1 MRRNK
6 PSMLEVRALTAR
18 YGASRVLHGIDFDLP
33 AGRVLTLLGRNG
45 AGRSTVARAL
55 VGRVA
60 RSGSVRLLGRELVA
74 ERPFRIARAG
84 IAYVPE
90 NREVFGQ
97 LNVEENLRLGQQP
110 AAAGASQPWTL
121 ARCYALFPRLQER
134 RLAPAGA
141 LSGGEQQMLV
151 LCRALMGNPRL
162 LIVDEPTEG
171 LSPQMVQ
178 RVAETLAQLK
188 REGLA
193 LLLIEQKLDIAL
205 DLADD
210 VLVLG
215 RGEAVFHG
223 SAAAL
228 RGRSNIIDTWVGV
241 A

>member
-1 MRRNK
+1 
-6 PSMLEVRALTAR
+6 MLEVRALQAR
-18 YGASRVLHGIDFDLP
+18 YGAALALDGVDLVLAP
-33 AGRVLTLLGRNG
+33 GRVLALLGRNG
-45 AGRSTVARAL
+45 AGRSTLARAL

-60 RSGSVRLLGRELVA
+60 RSGSVRLDERELVREA
-74 ERPFRIARAG
+74 PHRIARAG

-90 NREVFGQ
+90 NREVFG
-97 LNVEENLRLGQQP
+97 LLSVEENLRLGRQP
-110 AAAGASQPWTL
+110 ARAGVPPWTPD
-121 ARCYALFPRLQER
+121 RCYALFPRLQER
-134 RLAPAGA
+134 RRAPAGA

-171 LSPQMVQ
+171 LSPQMVD
-178 RVAETLAQLK
+178 RVAETLAQLR

-205 DLADD
+205 DLADE

-215 RGEAVFHG
+215 RGQAVFSG
-223 SAAAL
+223 SVAAL
-228 RGRSNIIDTWVGV
+228 RERPDIVDTWIGL

>member
-1 MRRNK
+1 
-6 PSMLEVRALTAR
+6 MLEVRALNAR
-18 YGASRVLHGIDFDLP
+18 YGASRVLFGIDFDLA

-60 RSGSVRLLGRELVA
+60 RGGSVRLLGRELVA

-110 AAAGASQPWTL
+110 PVPGTAQPWTL
-121 ARCYALFPRLQER
+121 DRCYALFPRLQER

-178 RVAETLAQLK
+178 RVADTLAQLK

-228 RGRSNIIDTWVGV
+228 RVRADVIDTWIGV

>member
-1 MRRNK
+1 
-6 PSMLEVRALTAR
+6 MLEVRDLSAR
-18 YGASRVLHGIDFDLP
+18 YGASPVLQGIGFDLA

-45 AGRSTVARAL
+45 AGRTTVARAL

-97 LNVEENLRLGQQP
+97 LNVEENLRLGEQP
-110 AAAGASQPWTL
+110 AATGVARPWTL

-178 RVAETLAQLK
+178 RVADTLAQLK
-188 REGLA
+188 SEGLA

-215 RGEAVFHG
+215 RGEAVFRG

-228 RGRSNIIDTWVGV
+228 RGRSDIIDTWVGV

>member
-1 MRRNK
+1 
-6 PSMLEVRALTAR
+6 
-18 YGASRVLHGIDFDLP
+18 
-33 AGRVLTLLGRNG
+33 
-45 AGRSTVARAL
+45 
-55 VGRVA
+55 
-60 RSGSVRLLGRELVA
+60 VRLLGRELVA

-110 AAAGASQPWTL
+110 PAPGTPQPWTL
-121 ARCYALFPRLQER
+121 DRCYALFPRLQER

-178 RVAETLAQLK
+178 RVADTLAQLK

-223 SAAAL
+223 CAAAL
-228 RGRSNIIDTWVGV
+228 RQRSDVIDTWIGV

>member
-1 MRRNK
+1 
-6 PSMLEVRALTAR
+6 MLEVRALTAR

-60 RSGSVRLLGRELVA
+60 RGGSVRLLGRELVA

-84 IAYVPE
+84 MAYVPE

-97 LNVEENLRLGQQP
+97 LNVEENLQLGQQP
-110 AAAGASQPWTL
+110 AAADAAQPWTL
-121 ARCYALFPRLQER
+121 ERCYALFPRLHER

-188 REGLA
+188 AEGLA

-215 RGEAVFHG
+215 RGEAVFRG

-228 RGRSNIIDTWVGV
+228 RQRSDIIDTWVGV

>member
-1 MRRNK
+1 
-6 PSMLEVRALTAR
+6 MLEVRALTAS
-18 YGASRVLHGIDFDLP
+18 YGASQVLFGIDFDLA

-45 AGRSTVARAL
+45 AGRTTVARAL

-60 RSGSVRLLGRELVA
+60 RGGSVRFRGRELVA
-74 ERPFRIARAG
+74 ERPFRIARGG

-97 LNVEENLRLGQQP
+97 LNVEENLRLGQQS
-110 AAAGASQPWTL
+110 AAAGTAQLWTL
-121 ARCYALFPRLQER
+121 ERCYALFPRLQDR

-151 LCRALMGNPRL
+151 LCRALMGNPQL

-178 RVAETLAQLK
+178 RVADTLAQLK

-215 RGEAVFHG
+215 RGETVFHG
-223 SAAAL
+223 TADAL
-228 RGRSNIIDTWVGV
+228 RERSDVIDTWVGV

>member
-1 MRRNK
+1 
-6 PSMLEVRALTAR
+6 MLEVRGLTAR
-18 YGASRVLHGIDFDLP
+18 YGASQALFGIDFDLA

-74 ERPFRIARAG
+74 EPPFRIARAG
-84 IAYVPE
+84 IGYVPE
-90 NREVFGQ
+90 NREVFSQ
-97 LNVEENLRLGQQP
+97 LDVEENLRLGEQP
-110 AAAGASQPWTL
+110 AAAAATPPWTL
-121 ARCYALFPRLQER
+121 ERCYALFPRLRER
-134 RLAPAGA
+134 RSAPAGA

-205 DLADD
+205 DLADE

-215 RGEAVFHG
+215 RGEAVFRG
-223 SAAAL
+223 SATEL
-228 RGRSNIIDTWVGV
+228 RARQDVIDTWVGV

>member
-1 MRRNK
+1 
-6 PSMLEVRALTAR
+6 MLEVRALTAR
-18 YGASRVLHGIDFDLP
+18 YGASQVLFGIDFDLA

-45 AGRSTVARAL
+45 AGRTTVARAL

-60 RSGSVRLLGRELVA
+60 RGGSVRFLGHELVA
-74 ERPFRIARAG
+74 ERAFRIARAG

-97 LNVEENLRLGQQP
+97 LNVEENLNLGQQR
-110 AAAGASQPWTL
+110 AGNGATRPWTL
-121 ARCYALFPRLQER
+121 ERCYALFPRLRER

-188 REGLA
+188 NEGLA

-228 RGRSNIIDTWVGV
+228 RERSDIIDTWVGV

>member
-1 MRRNK
+1 
-6 PSMLEVRALTAR
+6 MLEVRALTAR
-18 YGASRVLHGIDFDLP
+18 YGASRVLFGIDFDLS

-45 AGRSTVARAL
+45 AGRTTVARAL

-60 RSGSVRLLGRELVA
+60 RGGSVRFQGRELVA

-110 AAAGASQPWTL
+110 PAPGTPQPWTL
-121 ARCYALFPRLQER
+121 DRCYALFPRLQER

-178 RVAETLAQLK
+178 RVADTLAQLK

-223 SAAAL
+223 CAAAL
-228 RGRSNIIDTWVGV
+228 RQRSDVIDTWIGV

>member
-1 MRRNK
+1 
-6 PSMLEVRALTAR
+6 MLEVRALTAR
-18 YGASRVLHGIDFDLP
+18 YGASQVLFGIDFDLA

-45 AGRSTVARAL
+45 AGRTTVARAL

-60 RSGSVRLLGRELVA
+60 RGGSVRFQGRELVA
-74 ERPFRIARAG
+74 ERPFRIARGG

-97 LNVEENLRLGQQP
+97 LNVEENLRLGQQT
-110 AAAGASQPWTL
+110 AAAGTAQPWTL
-121 ARCYALFPRLQER
+121 DRCYALFPRLQDR

-151 LCRALMGNPRL
+151 LCRALMGNPQL

-178 RVAETLAQLK
+178 RVADTLAQLK

-215 RGEAVFHG
+215 RGETVFHG
-223 SAAAL
+223 TAAAL
-228 RGRSNIIDTWVGV
+228 RERSDVIDTWVGV

>member
-1 MRRNK
+1 
-6 PSMLEVRALTAR
+6 MLEVRGLTAR
-18 YGASRVLHGIDFDLP
+18 YGDSQALFGIDFDLA

-55 VGRVA
+55 VGRVS

-74 ERPFRIARAG
+74 EPPFRIARAG
-84 IAYVPE
+84 IGYVPE
-90 NREVFGQ
+90 NREVFSQ
-97 LNVEENLRLGQQP
+97 LDVEENLRLGEQP
-110 AAAGASQPWTL
+110 ATDAATRRWTL
-121 ARCYALFPRLQER
+121 ERCYELFPRLHER
-134 RLAPAGA
+134 RRAPAGA

-178 RVAETLAQLK
+178 RVADTLAQLK

-205 DLADD
+205 DLADE

-215 RGEAVFHG
+215 RGEAVFRG
-223 SAAAL
+223 TATEL
-228 RGRSNIIDTWVGV
+228 RARQDVIDTWVGV